1 MAEISFH
8 RIKMLRNIEPCKAST
23 TYALTIGMGKNISV
37 DMTSLRN
44 LSVLGA
50 LVMDQLPIPV

>member
-1 MAEISFH
+1 
-8 RIKMLRNIEPCKAST
+8 MLRNIEPCKAST